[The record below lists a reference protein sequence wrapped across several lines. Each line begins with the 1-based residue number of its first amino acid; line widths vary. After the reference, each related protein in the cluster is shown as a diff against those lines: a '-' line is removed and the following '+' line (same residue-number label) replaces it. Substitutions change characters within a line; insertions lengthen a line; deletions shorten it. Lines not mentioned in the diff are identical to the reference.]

1 MPSIKINVTPDAAG
15 ADEIA
20 EEEAREPVHPQISLN
35 ARKTLDGK
43 IMIMDHMDID
53 IVVDPKAKKII
64 TFPKSTM
71 TDEVYQTQNNYF
83 EFLAKKGVIDR
94 ASVHSGDVFAS
105 MQGTYPDPIDE
116 GISPTQVALLSTYQF
131 IEKEKPRFETEE
143 WLDNELDDYYTSPT
157 PEDSTP
163 LGEVPEEPEKGNI
176 GPNNPWAYY
185 SGYGY

>member
-20 EEEAREPVHPQISLN
+20 EEETREPVHPQISLN

-64 TFPKSTM
+64 TFPKNIMS
-71 TDEVYQTQNNYF
+71 DEVYHTQNNYF
-83 EFLAKKGVIDR
+83 EFLANKGVIDR

-105 MQGTYPDPIDE
+105 MQGTYPDSIDE
-116 GISPTQVALLSTYQF
+116 GISATQIALLSTYQF

-143 WLDNELDDYYTSPT
+143 WLDNELDDYYVFSHFRRLHITRRSPRGT
-157 PEDSTP
+157 REGKYQS
-163 LGEVPEEPEKGNI
+163 K
-176 GPNNPWAYY
+176 
-185 SGYGY
+185 